1 MLQGI
6 IIKKVL
12 DLVLKQ
18 LLKQFKLDKIQ
29 KYVEEPNEL
38 DLQVKVLQKK
48 VNKYAKVIED
58 VEKTLA
64 LLDKDSH
71 PPIFGEKDKK
81 NIIKRIK
88 KLEKEK

>member
-1 MLQGI
+1 MLQGMI
-6 IIKKVL
+6 VKKVL
-12 DLVLKQ
+12 DLFLKQ

-38 DLQVKVLQKK
+38 DLQLKVLQKK

-58 VEKTLA
+58 LEKTVA
-64 LLDKDSH
+64 FLDKDSH